1 MSEQGIDV
9 SEAQLHG
16 HHTVNLFVD
25 GVAVTTHAHRLN
37 GLQIRELGARDRVH
51 GFKTEIVS
59 GHVRVIGDHEE
70 VELHNEEHF
79 RTVIEIYLDGELVIS
94 RLKTLTGRQ
103 IRELGPA
110 DRVDGFETQE
120 VDEHGKKKRTIGDTE
135 QIEIHEHERF
145 RTVPNHGGPGATF

>member
-1 MSEQGIDV
+1 MSEQGVDV
-9 SEAQLHG
+9 SEAQHHG
-16 HHTVNLFVD
+16 HHTINLFVD

-59 GHVRVIGDHEE
+59 GHVRVIGDHEK

-94 RLKTLTGRQ
+94 RLKALTGRQ
-103 IRELGPA
+103 IRELGSA

-120 VDEHGKKKRTIGDTE
+120 IDEHGKKKRTIGDTE
-135 QIEIHEHERF
+135 QIDIHEHERF